1 MSSDTPARAQRR
13 AEIER
18 LLAKYPHLTSEA
30 HRDLTDWFADEASS
44 FDVAML
50 ACNES
55 IAEPYR
61 AFRAAHIDRLGPREW
76 VRGLAVAGLFVMLLA
91 GVLWKAF

>member
-1 MSSDTPARAQRR
+1 MSSDTPARARRR

-18 LLAKYPHLTSEA
+18 LLARYPHLTPAA
-30 HRDLTDWFADEASS
+30 HRELTDWFADEASS

-61 AFRAAHIDRLGPREW
+61 AFRAVHIDRLRPRDW
-76 VRGLAVAGLFVMLLA
+76 ARGLAVASLFVA
-91 GVLWKAF
+91 VVAAVLWRAF

>member
-1 MSSDTPARAQRR
+1 
-13 AEIER
+13 
-18 LLAKYPHLTSEA
+18 
-30 HRDLTDWFADEASS
+30 
-44 FDVAML
+44 ML